1 MTPRQHA
8 FVRNKLDGMSNRM
21 AVIEAGYS
29 GEGAKQRGTSLMKHP
44 AVRAA
49 LQEGGFDL
57 SVSDTKFPAFRRSAG
72 YWLALSPSM
81 PKKEYTNAI
90 EFLSDA
96 MNCEDLPMALRIELA
111 SKLLPFQHKKIGQR

>member
-8 FVRNKLDGMSNRM
+8 FVKNKLEGMSNRM

-29 GEGAKQRGTSLMKHP
+29 GVGAKQRGTSLMKHP

-49 LQEGGFDL
+49 LLKGGFDL
-57 SVSDTKFPAFRRSAG
+57 SVSGTRFPAFQRSAG

-81 PKKEYTNAI
+81 PKKEYANAV

-96 MNCEDLPMALRIELA
+96 MNCEDLPMPLRIELA
-111 SKLLPFQHKKIGQR
+111 RKLLPFQHKKIGRR